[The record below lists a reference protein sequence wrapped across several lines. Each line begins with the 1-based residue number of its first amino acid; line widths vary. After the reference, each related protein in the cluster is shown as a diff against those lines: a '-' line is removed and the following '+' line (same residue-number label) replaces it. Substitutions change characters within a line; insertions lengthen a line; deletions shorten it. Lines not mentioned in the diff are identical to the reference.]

1 MGQYMGLSI
10 SFDHSYLNLP
20 DKMYQ
25 KVKPTPVESPQWVV
39 FNQSLA
45 KELELDDLSLGSD
58 QGLELLAG
66 NHIPDGCQSIA
77 QAYAGHQFGHF
88 TMLGDGRAIL
98 LGEQQTAKGG
108 RCDIQLKGAGK
119 TPYSRGG
126 DGRATLGPMLREY
139 LISEAMHALG
149 VPTNRSLAVVMTGET
164 VMREKP
170 LPGAILTR
178 VAVSHIRVGTFQYVR
193 QYGTTDDLRILAD
206 YTIDRHF
213 PEIKQQTNIYL
224 EMFKQIVTRQA
235 HLIVK
240 WDLLGFVHGVMNTDN
255 MTVSGETIDYGPCAF
270 IDVYDP
276 AIVFSSI
283 DQHGRYAYNQQKRVA
298 VWNLARLAEALLPL
312 IEIESDDAIKDLEAI
327 LHKFSEDYQDA
338 WSKGMRAKLGLFT
351 QQAGDDKLI
360 KDLLTLMTTFKAD
373 YTDTFRALTLSDFN
387 SQQWFVLDDFKQW
400 YHRWQE
406 RVQYQTQSLE
416 QIKQH
421 MKKHNPSVIP
431 RNFRVEQAL
440 NAAVEEQDFLPFN
453 KLLNVLLNPYA
464 YTDEQKIY
472 VELPPITGQAYRT
485 YCGT

>member
-1 MGQYMGLSI
+1 MGQHIRLSL
-10 SFDHSYLNLP
+10 DHSYLSLP

-25 KVKPTPVESPQWVV
+25 KVKPTPVKSPQWVV
-39 FNQSLA
+39 FNQRLA
-45 KELELDDLSLGSD
+45 KELELDYQSLSSD

-66 NHIPDGCQSIA
+66 NHVLDGIESIA

-98 LGEQQTAKGG
+98 LGEQVTSKGE
-108 RCDIQLKGAGK
+108 RYDIQLKGAGK

-139 LISEAMHALG
+139 LVSEAMHGLG
-149 VPTNRSLAVVMTGET
+149 APTNRSLAVVMTGEM
-164 VMREKP
+164 VMREEP

-178 VAVSHIRVGTFQYVR
+178 VAASHIRVGTFQYIR
-193 QYGTTDDLRILAD
+193 QYGTTDELRILAD
-206 YTIDRHF
+206 YTIARHF
-213 PEIKQQTNIYL
+213 PEIQQQPNIYL
-224 EMFKQIVTRQA
+224 SMFKEIVKRQA
-235 HLIVK
+235 KLIAK

-255 MTVSGETIDYGPCAF
+255 MAVSGETIDYGPCAF

-276 AIVFSSI
+276 ATVFSSI

-298 VWNLARLAEALLPL
+298 VWNLARLAESLLPL

-327 LHKFSEDYQDA
+327 LHKFSEVYQDA

-351 QQAGDDKLI
+351 QQADDDNLI
-360 KDLLTLMTTFKAD
+360 KELLTLMTTFKAD

-387 SQQWFVLDDFKQW
+387 SQQWFVSNDFKQW
-400 YHRWQE
+400 YQRWQK
-406 RVQYQTQSLE
+406 RIQCQTQTLD

-421 MKKHNPSVIP
+421 MKNHNPSVIP

-440 NAAVEEQDFLPFN
+440 SAAVEKQDFKPFN
-453 KLLNVLLNPYA
+453 KLLNVLLSPYA
-464 YTDEQKIY
+464 YTDEQKVY
-472 VELPPITGQAYRT
+472 AELPPVTEQGYRT